1 MLNPISEM
9 IRNINKEKG
18 MFFSSLISLI
28 VVFASLDILL
38 IFFYNLNDF
47 KAKLDSSNQVIVYV
61 KTMTEPEIKEF
72 QIKMNSINGVKA
84 ITFEPK
90 ERALEKL
97 EKELDVTLE
106 DQENPLSDSFYVFV
120 SKNANVEQLRKS
132 ILALP
137 EVQEIDMRASTIQK
151 SITFNNNLDNILL
164 YGLAGIGVFGV
175 ILIYNLTS
183 FGIKARKKDV
193 GTLTHIGVSN
203 NFIRFTYL
211 LEGIFLIG
219 LASMAGFLIFLKLY
233 DFILQG
239 INLLNTNIATR
250 SSRGELE
257 TLFFISFAA
266 GIIITAIVNF
276 SSTRKY
282 LKFYKR

>member
-28 VVFASLDILL
+28 VVFALLDILL
-38 IFFYNLNDF
+38 VFFYNLNDF

-106 DQENPLSDSFYVFV
+106 DQENP
-120 SKNANVEQLRKS
+120 
-132 ILALP
+132 
-137 EVQEIDMRASTIQK
+137 
-151 SITFNNNLDNILL
+151 
-164 YGLAGIGVFGV
+164 
-175 ILIYNLTS
+175 
-183 FGIKARKKDV
+183 
-193 GTLTHIGVSN
+193 
-203 NFIRFTYL
+203 
-211 LEGIFLIG
+211 
-219 LASMAGFLIFLKLY
+219 
-233 DFILQG
+233 
-239 INLLNTNIATR
+239 
-250 SSRGELE
+250 
-257 TLFFISFAA
+257 
-266 GIIITAIVNF
+266 
-276 SSTRKY
+276 
-282 LKFYKR
+282 

>member
-28 VVFASLDILL
+28 VVFALLDILL

-151 SITFNNNLDNILL
+151 SITFNNNLDNIM
-164 YGLAGIGVFGV
+164 V
-175 ILIYNLTS
+175 
-183 FGIKARKKDV
+183 
-193 GTLTHIGVSN
+193 
-203 NFIRFTYL
+203 
-211 LEGIFLIG
+211 
-219 LASMAGFLIFLKLY
+219 
-233 DFILQG
+233 
-239 INLLNTNIATR
+239 
-250 SSRGELE
+250 
-257 TLFFISFAA
+257 
-266 GIIITAIVNF
+266 
-276 SSTRKY
+276 
-282 LKFYKR
+282 

>member
-28 VVFASLDILL
+28 VVFALLDILL